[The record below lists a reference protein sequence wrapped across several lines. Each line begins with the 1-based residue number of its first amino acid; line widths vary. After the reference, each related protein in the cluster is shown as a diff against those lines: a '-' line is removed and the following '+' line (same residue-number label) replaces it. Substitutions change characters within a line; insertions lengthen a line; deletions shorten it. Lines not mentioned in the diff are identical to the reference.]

1 MIELLLPHSDVWIAA
16 FDRRSVQPAVVI
28 RFGEAVR
35 ARAIVLTPWVRT
47 ELLGRA
53 RDGRHFARLQ
63 AVLDGFAQVRID
75 AALQSS
81 AAQYINAARIRGGSV
96 PTLTQAWSWAAA
108 ERCQAR
114 IWTLDRRWLALA
126 ADGLP
131 VV

>member
-1 MIELLLPHSDVWIAA
+1 MIDLLLPHSDVWIAA

-35 ARAIVLTPWVRT
+35 ARAIVLMPWVRT
-47 ELLGRA
+47 ELLGRS

-63 AVLDGFAQVRID
+63 AVLDGFGHVRFD
-75 AALQSS
+75 AALQI
-81 AAQYINAARIRGGSV
+81 AAARHISAARIRGGTV
-96 PTLTQAWSWAAA
+96 PTVIQAWSWAAA
-108 ERCQAR
+108 ERLQAR
-114 IWTLDRRWLALA
+114 VWTLDRRWLALS